1 MAGFARKATAAK
13 WRLRALPTGLLCAL
27 CFGLPVSAWAVRP
40 VRVYE
45 VDLHGGQTPAALQ
58 NAMREALVRATGR
71 RDSATDPVFAN
82 LVGSATNYVKA
93 YTSGPHGE
101 SQVVFDNVA
110 VEQAITAAG
119 RPIWER
125 ERPFTLVV
133 LSPPLSR
140 AVEESA
146 RGSLEQTAM
155 ERGLPIS
162 LVPLTLTDAGGNELG
177 RDALMQMAQ
186 RYGGDAVLVGRG
198 DPSSPSA
205 QLEWTLY
212 NNFSSQSWTGPLTA
226 GIDGAADSFAPTAQ
240 GGESQAEIKAVVQI
254 DGLMTL
260 SDFATAQRMLEA
272 LPGSHRANVV
282 AANASSATFDLV
294 VRGGAD
300 AIDRALTAS
309 GKFVKTGVSNAGPV
323 YQYRPQ

>member
-1 MAGFARKATAAK
+1 MAASTRNATAAK
-13 WRLRALPTGLLCAL
+13 RPLRELLTGLLCAL
-27 CFGLPVSAWAVRP
+27 CFGLSASAWAVRP

-45 VDLHGGQTPAALQ
+45 VDLHGGQTPASLQ
-58 NAMREALVRATGR
+58 DAMREALVRATGR
-71 RDSATDPVFAN
+71 RDSAADPAFAN
-82 LVGSATNYVKA
+82 LIGSATNYVKA

-125 ERPFTLVV
+125 DRPFTLVV
-133 LSPPLSR
+133 LSPPIPR
-140 AVEESA
+140 AVEEA
-146 RGSLEQTAM
+146 TRGNLEQTAM

-162 LVPLTLTDAGGNELG
+162 MVPLTLTDASGNELG
-177 RDALMQMAQ
+177 RDALMQVAQ

-198 DPSSPSA
+198 DPSAPSA

-212 NNFSSQSWTGPLTA
+212 NTFSSQSWTGSLTA
-226 GIDGAADSFAPTAQ
+226 GIDGAADSFAPAQ
-240 GGESQAEIKAVVQI
+240 GETQAEAKATVQI
-254 DGLMTL
+254 DGLITL
-260 SDFATAQRMLEA
+260 SDFATAQRVLEA

-282 AANASSATFDLV
+282 AANASSATFDLL

-300 AIDRALTAS
+300 TIDRALTAS
-309 GKFVKTGVSNAGPV
+309 GKFVKTGTSNAGPI
-323 YQYRPQ
+323 YQYRSQ